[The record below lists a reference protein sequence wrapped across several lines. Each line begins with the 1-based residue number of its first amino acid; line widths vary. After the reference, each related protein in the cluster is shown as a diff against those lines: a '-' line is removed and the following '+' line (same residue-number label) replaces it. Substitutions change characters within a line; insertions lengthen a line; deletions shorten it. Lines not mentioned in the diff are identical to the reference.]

1 MTLQDGVSRVAIKI
15 GVPRGY
21 RIVRYDHDDEQGE
34 CGLYVRHLWNG
45 FGTPLAARGTR
56 AELEALVR

>member
-21 RIVRYDHDDEQGE
+21 RIVRYDHDDEQG
-34 CGLYVRHLWNG
+34 
-45 FGTPLAARGTR
+45 